1 MYPQGLRKLLL
12 YVKEKYGNPPIYI
25 TEKGNFCLPHF
36 ASSPCYHYIGLFLR
50 SSRRNDRQ
58 RRMLKIIYSMCLGVA
73 EVNNQSL
80 PLQEALK
87 DDTRIEYHHKHLLA
101 LQSAIRSEL
110 Q

>member
-1 MYPQGLRKLLL
+1 MLENTLL
-12 YVKEKYGNPPIYI
+12 
-25 TEKGNFCLPHF
+25 
-36 ASSPCYHYIGLFLR
+36 
-50 SSRRNDRQ
+50 
-58 RRMLKIIYSMCLGVA
+58 SMCLGVD

-87 DDTRIEYHHKHLLA
+87 DATRIEYHHKHLLA